1 MHVHWIDQY
10 RSGNSLIHQLDARV
24 KLTLTI
30 VYIVVASLT
39 PMGAWL
45 AYGMLFALAI
55 VATLVSGLGFA
66 LVQRRALVAIP
77 FALAA
82 ITIIFT
88 TDGPVVF
95 ALSLGSWEIR
105 ATEPGLVRFTS
116 IVIKSWLSV
125 QIAVLLAGTTP
136 FSELIA
142 AMKSLHFPR
151 ILVAIVSFMWRY
163 VFVLVDEVVRLR
175 RARDARSA
183 VMSGFKGGGT
193 ISWRARVVGGMAGNL
208 FLRSYA
214 RSERI
219 YQAMAAR
226 GYRGDLRTL
235 TMPLPHRMD
244 WGVGVAVASYLAVVL
259 AVGIILR

>member
-10 RSGNSLIHQLDARV
+10 RSGDSLIHQLDARV
-24 KLTLTI
+24 KLVLAI
-30 VYIVVASLT
+30 AYIIVVSLT
-39 PMGAWL
+39 PMGAWF
-45 AYGMLFALAI
+45 AYGMLFALAMM
-55 VATLVSGLGFA
+55 ATLVSGLG
-66 LVQRRALVAIP
+66 LSWVQRRALVAIP

-95 ALSLGSWEIR
+95 ALSLGSWQLE
-105 ATEPGLVRFTS
+105 ATEPGLVRFIS

-125 QIAVLLAGTTP
+125 QFAVILAGTTP
-136 FSELIA
+136 FSDLVA
-142 AMKSLHFPR
+142 AMRGLRFPR

-175 RARDARSA
+175 RAREARSA
-183 VMSGFKGGGT
+183 VLPGLKGGGT
-193 ISWRARVVGGMAGNL
+193 IPWRARVVGGMAGNL
-208 FLRSYA
+208 FIRSYS

-226 GYRGDLRTL
+226 GYQGELRTL
-235 TMPLPHRMD
+235 ALPQLHTID
-244 WGVGVAVASYLAVVL
+244 WGVAAAVAGYLAIVL